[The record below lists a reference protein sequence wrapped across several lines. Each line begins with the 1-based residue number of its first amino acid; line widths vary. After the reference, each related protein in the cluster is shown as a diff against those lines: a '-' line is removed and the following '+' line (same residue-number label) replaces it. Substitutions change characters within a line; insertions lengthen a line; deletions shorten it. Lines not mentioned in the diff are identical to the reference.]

1 MINNNPNETYRYV
14 IYDFETTGRN
24 SNWDQIIQVGAILV
38 DDKLTELDRLEMRS
52 SLKPGLIPEPGA
64 LLVNNTSPEMLTKSN
79 LSHYSM
85 IKELSKK
92 LSEWSPAMFMGY
104 NSIDFDEEFLRK
116 TLFKTLHNPYFTQL
130 NGNKRCDILNMV
142 RSTAIFF
149 PETIKYEKNNKGNPI
164 LKLDQIAPLNNIN
177 HEAHD
182 ALGDV
187 LLQMR

>member
-1 MINNNPNETYRYV
+1 MINKNSNETSRYV

-85 IKELSKK
+85 IKVLSKK
-92 LSEWSPAMFMGY
+92 LSEWSPAIFMGY
-104 NSIDFDEEFLRK
+104 NSIDFDEEF
-116 TLFKTLHNPYFTQL
+116 
-130 NGNKRCDILNMV
+130 
-142 RSTAIFF
+142 
-149 PETIKYEKNNKGNPI
+149 YEKHYSRHYLIPI
-164 LKLDQIAPLNNIN
+164 SHN
-177 HEAHD
+177 
-182 ALGDV
+182 
-187 LLQMR
+187 

>member
-1 MINNNPNETYRYV
+1 MINNNSNETSRYV

-64 LLVNNTSPEMLTKSN
+64 LLVNNTSPEMLAKSN

-92 LSEWSPAMFMGY
+92 LSEWSPAIFMGY

-116 TLFKTLHNPYFTQL
+116 TLFKTLYNPYFTQL

-142 RSTAIFF
+142 RSASIFL
-149 PETIKYEKNNKGNPI
+149 PEVIKFEKITKVI
-164 LKLDQIAPLNNIN
+164 LF
-177 HEAHD
+177 
-182 ALGDV
+182 
-187 LLQMR
+187 